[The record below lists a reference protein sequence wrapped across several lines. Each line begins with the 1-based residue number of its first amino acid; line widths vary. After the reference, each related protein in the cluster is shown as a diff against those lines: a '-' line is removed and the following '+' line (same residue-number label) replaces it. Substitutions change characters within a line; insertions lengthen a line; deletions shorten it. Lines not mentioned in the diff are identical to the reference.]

1 MRRQLARIAACIATA
16 LLPGIAPAQVDQPFD
31 PGVARPTPGAAHYA
45 GADKAVY
52 HVTTDADERG
62 YLALLG
68 NVRNHLNA
76 WRDAGVKGQLKV
88 VMNGDGLN
96 LLKLAKEREFE
107 ATSRLAGAVGELRE
121 RGVQFQICYN
131 TLAGYRIALA
141 DLYEARA
148 EDVVLSGVA
157 EVAVLQAQGYRL
169 VKP

>member
-1 MRRQLARIAACIATA
+1 MFRRPFLLATLLITA
-16 LLPGIAPAQVDQPFD
+16 LPAFAAAPVDQPFD
-31 PGVARPTPGAAHYA
+31 PGVAKPTPPAAHYA

-52 HVTTDADERG
+52 HVTAAADERG
-62 YLALLG
+62 YLAVLG

-88 VMNGDGLN
+88 VMNGDGLG
-96 LLKLAKEREFE
+96 LLKLAKDNEFE
-107 ATSRLAGAVGELRE
+107 ATSRLPGAISELKE
-121 RGVQFQICYN
+121 RGVAFEICYN
-131 TLAGYRIALA
+131 TLVGYRIALS

-157 EVAVLQAQGYRL
+157 EVAVLQGQGYRL